1 MGADGLVGMAGVRD
15 RVVQTSSASC
25 APRKVRIA
33 VDAMGGDYAPTE
45 VVRGAMQASC
55 EAGVHMLLVGD
66 PRRVDEELKRHPCQP
81 TCLSVIPAQ
90 SAIGMDDKPLQ
101 AFRAKPDASVS
112 VAMRLLASGEA
123 DALITAGNTGAMV
136 AAACFILGRMESIER
151 PAIAIVLPTPERP
164 VVLLDA
170 GANVSATAQQLLQ
183 FALLGSAFAKCSL
196 GVCEPRVGLLNVGA
210 EVAKGGP
217 TLVEAQGLLAG
228 SRLSFIGNVEGNDIA
243 AGKADV
249 IVCDG
254 YVGNVVLKH
263 TEAWSQA
270 VLAMLRNRL
279 NRNPLLWLGYP
290 FVMMAMPHLRN
301 DLSSAYHGG
310 AILLGVKGLC
320 IKCRGNS
327 RAKGISNAIAAA
339 VRYHR
344 AGLMPQLA
352 ESLSTTMKTARA
364 GDTIP

>member
-1 MGADGLVGMAGVRD
+1 MRGDGLAEMTSGRD
-15 RVVQTSSASC
+15 HIVQTSTASGP
-25 APRKVRIA
+25 PRPVRIV

-45 VVRGAMQASC
+45 IVRGAMQASC
-55 EAGVHMLLVGD
+55 AVGVHVLLVGD
-66 PRRVDEELKRHPCQP
+66 PDRVDEELKHTSCGQA
-81 TCLSVIPAQ
+81 CVSVVPVQ
-90 SAIGMDDKPLQ
+90 SVIGMDDKPLQ
-101 AFRAKPDASVS
+101 AFRSKPDASIA
-112 VAMRLLASGEA
+112 VAMRLLALGEA

-136 AAACFILGRMESIER
+136 TAACLILGRLEGIKR
-151 PAIAIVLPTPERP
+151 PAITIVIPTPEHQ

-183 FALLGSAFAKCSL
+183 FALIGSAFAKCSL

-210 EVAKGGP
+210 EITKGGP

-228 SRLSFIGNVEGNDIA
+228 SHLNFIGNVEGNDIA

-270 VLAMLRNRL
+270 VLAMLKNRL
-279 NRNPLLWLGYP
+279 NRNPLLWPGYP

-301 DLSSAYHGG
+301 GLSSAYYGG
-310 AILLGVKGLC
+310 ATLLGVKGLC

-327 RAKGISNAIAAA
+327 RANGIRNAVAAA

-352 ESLSTTMKTARA
+352 ESLSATTKTAGA
-364 GDTIP
+364 GDTTP